1 MNYRY
6 KRPTITEVEA
16 PFLPIRIFNEPKQA
30 VYPPKESV
38 EALIDTGY
46 DGYLIVPSKIFND
59 LKLNSSR
66 IPQDEVLK
74 AETITGDNLEL
85 ITAFGHLELPDLNL
99 IVAIEIDTT
108 THCSE
113 ILIGRRL
120 LESLI
125 IRLNGPKKELIVEI

>member
-1 MNYRY
+1 MNYKY
-6 KRPTITEVEA
+6 KKPAISEVEA
-16 PFLPIRIFNEPKQA
+16 PFLPIKIYNEPKKA
-30 VYPPKESV
+30 AYPPKESV

-46 DGYLIVPSKIFND
+46 DGYLIIPTKIFYD

-66 IPQDEVLK
+66 IPQDQVLK

-99 IVAIEIDTT
+99 IFAIEIDTT

-120 LESLI
+120 LENLI
-125 IRLNGPKKELIVEI
+125 IRLNGPKKELRVEL

>member
-1 MNYRY
+1 MNYKY
-6 KRPTITEVEA
+6 KRPIISEVEA
-16 PFLPIRIFNEPKQA
+16 PYLPIKIYNETKKIM
-30 VYPPKESV
+30 YPQKESV

-74 AETITGDNLEL
+74 AETITGDNIEL
-85 ITAFGHLELPDLNL
+85 ITALGHCELPDMKL
-99 IVAIEIDTT
+99 IFSIEIDTT
-108 THCSE
+108 TYCSE

-125 IRLNGPKKELIVEI
+125 IKLNGPNKELNIEK